1 MSVSTYA
8 QRIHTKPR
16 VYHVGI
22 VFGAALLIA
31 LSAQV
36 RVPLPFSPVPVTG
49 QTFVVLLLGALLGA
63 RRGASAAL
71 TYVTLGVIGLPV
83 FAGGNG
89 GPLALLGPT
98 GGYLLGFVAA
108 AYVTGWLIERE
119 PHRRA
124 IPVLLA
130 LLLGN
135 LTVYACGLPWLAV
148 FVGGKQVL
156 ALGFLPFLVGDLAKI
171 VSATALLSIEKEH

>member
-1 MSVSTYA
+1 MSAYT

-22 VFGAALLIA
+22 VFGATLLIA

-49 QTFVVLLLGALLGA
+49 QTFIVLLLSALLGV
-63 RRGASAAL
+63 RRGTSAAL
-71 TYVTLGVIGLPV
+71 IYVMLGVIGLPV

-89 GPLALLGPT
+89 GPLVLLGPT
-98 GGYLLGFVAA
+98 GGYLLGFVVA

-124 IPVLLA
+124 IPVFLA
-130 LLLGN
+130 LLLGD
-135 LTVYACGLPWLAV
+135 LTIYACGLPWLAI
-148 FVGGKQVL
+148 FVGGERVL